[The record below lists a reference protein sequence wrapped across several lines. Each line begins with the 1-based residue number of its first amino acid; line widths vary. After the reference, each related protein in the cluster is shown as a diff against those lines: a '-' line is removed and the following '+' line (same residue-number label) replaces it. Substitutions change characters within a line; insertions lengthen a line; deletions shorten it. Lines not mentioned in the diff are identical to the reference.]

1 MNLSFS
7 YDDFIKCMDALSK
20 VCLNKE
26 NFIPSRLPP
35 LLPFPSG
42 LPPLLPLPSGLPPLL
57 PLPYGLPK
65 YTKFDE
71 EYDPL
76 YPSMEKIRIYDQF
89 DEEYDPLNPSIDIK
103 FSPLK
108 LPPLLPTPNKMF
120 MIKNIYDFH
129 QEIKSN
135 FVYESEFY
143 AKYSNQSKYK

>member
-1 MNLSFS
+1 MDLSFS

-20 VCLNKE
+20 VCLNKNEE
-26 NFIPSRLPP
+26 NFI
-35 LLPFPSG
+35 PSG
-42 LPPLLPLPSGLPPLL
+42 LPPLLP
-57 PLPYGLPK
+57 LPK

-76 YPSMEKIRIYDQF
+76 YPSMKKIRIYDQF

-103 FSPLK
+103 FSSLK
-108 LPPLLPTPNKMF
+108 LPPLLPTPSKMF

-129 QEIKSN
+129 QEIKSK

-143 AKYSNQSKYK
+143 T